1 MDNQNKDFK
10 PEKDNKR
17 SSQTRKEKSAK
28 RELENARKKKG
39 TYWKKQDLRIAC
51 ENFICSMFLNLKVDI
66 IVVTSN
72 KLNILLELNFD
83 LNVVNNFVLCSFFI
97 STVWLVSKIN
107 YITLNMHVF

>member
-1 MDNQNKDFK
+1 MDNQNKDLK
-10 PEKDNKR
+10 PEKGEKR
-17 SSQTRKEKSAK
+17 LSPTRKEKSAK

-51 ENFICSMFLNLKVDI
+51 KNFICSMFLNLKVD

-83 LNVVNNFVLCSFFI
+83 LNVANNFVLSSFFI

-107 YITLNMHVF
+107 